1 MAKYRQRLD
10 LSEMSMSATLAAD
23 KKGTSYTV
31 KKIGKK
37 LQKHGGLK
45 VGEKLSDTQADDLRD
60 SGIKTKFKPYKEQND
75 PFAAETT
82 YNELE
87 VTDWELDQ
95 HDGNLQEL
103 SPKTISSYQKKAGQQ
118 YRDAKAKRPMSPDYA
133 QGLADAGKMRQK
145 DADSEIKTYDTMKKR
160 GKGLAMSKGKG
171 MKKEEIVNERNT
183 GVKIADYKIKM
194 KMPKEKDFKPIAG
207 HPDYKGP
214 ANPLAN
220 RKPKLNQSPG
230 NMRKSMKEGMFD
242 YKSMAK
248 DYLSKNKGKKHSVG
262 SVQKHLQKTAHE
274 YDTRQSVAD
283 TQGHNAGETYGH
295 VKKMLKP
302 KPMKS
307 ESIQRRMDRKTIIA
321 TDPATGRKVVKIAPK
336 KEIDIGK
343 GKMEAY
349 VAEISDKMKMNYIK
363 KANKQIS
370 RTERMRDYQNQQMD
384 KKPGSFTK
392 SDKDFVN
399 KMYDKDTL
407 KRRKGVRMAKSKL
420 GEGAFKEMDTVKKE
434 KQRLARMKK
443 PEYSKKEIRMGKGVA
458 FDKRYKQGNYSGA
471 YKTINK
477 IKKGLADHPKVA
489 DALKRANEQFIQ
501 GE

>member
-1 MAKYRQRLD
+1 
-10 LSEMSMSATLAAD
+10 
-23 KKGTSYTV
+23 
-31 KKIGKK
+31 
-37 LQKHGGLK
+37 
-45 VGEKLSDTQADDLRD
+45 
-60 SGIKTKFKPYKEQND
+60 
-75 PFAAETT
+75 
-82 YNELE
+82 
-87 VTDWELDQ
+87 
-95 HDGNLQEL
+95 
-103 SPKTISSYQKKAGQQ
+103 
-118 YRDAKAKRPMSPDYA
+118 
-133 QGLADAGKMRQK
+133 
-145 DADSEIKTYDTMKKR
+145 
-160 GKGLAMSKGKG
+160 
-171 MKKEEIVNERNT
+171 
-183 GVKIADYKIKM
+183 
-194 KMPKEKDFKPIAG
+194 
-207 HPDYKGP
+207 
-214 ANPLAN
+214 
-220 RKPKLNQSPG
+220 
-230 NMRKSMKEGMFD
+230 MFD

-248 DYLSKNKGKKHSVG
+248 DYLSKNKGKKHSVD
-262 SVQKHLQKTAHE
+262 SVQKHLKATEHE

-283 TQGHNAGETYGH
+283 KHGHHAGETYGQ
-295 VKKMLKP
+295 VKKM
-302 KPMKS
+302 MKK

-349 VAEISDKMKMNYIK
+349 VAEISDKMKMSYIS

-370 RTERMRDYQNQQMD
+370 DTEKMRDYQNKQMD